1 MIILLQREWFYTH
14 QIKKCYLHHLCV
26 ASIVHTV
33 WKQLWLIVASC
44 FIWKGMDFDFIEKK
58 KTTQPTYEGKLNHL
72 LEGDEGSVFCLHA
85 GPTPVRPLGRYIQHI
100 AIVVAIVVVIVV
112 VIVEVDAE
120 LVDEAVV
127 DVVRFAL
134 VAARKRH
141 VIEQISRRCFLL
153 QKEKDWLK
161 SW

>member
-1 MIILLQREWFYTH
+1 
-14 QIKKCYLHHLCV
+14 
-26 ASIVHTV
+26 
-33 WKQLWLIVASC
+33 
-44 FIWKGMDFDFIEKK
+44 MDFNYIG

-72 LEGDEGSVFCLHA
+72 LEGDKGSVFCLHA

-100 AIVVAIVVVIVV
+100 VIVVVIVV

-120 LVDEAVV
+120 LVDVAVV

-161 SW
+161 FW

>member
-1 MIILLQREWFYTH
+1 
-14 QIKKCYLHHLCV
+14 
-26 ASIVHTV
+26 
-33 WKQLWLIVASC
+33 
-44 FIWKGMDFDFIEKK
+44 MDFNYIG

-85 GPTPVRPLGRYIQHI
+85 GPIPFCPPGRYIQHI
-100 AIVVAIVVVIVV
+100 AIMVIVV
-112 VIVEVDAE
+112 GLVVEVDAE
-120 LVDEAVV
+120 LVDVAVV

-161 SW
+161 FW